1 MEERDEHR
9 DEQTGLPEDA
19 YRIRLEE
26 VAALYALGALD
37 DEADR
42 SWLDELL
49 TRRDPVAL
57 RIVSEMLEST
67 SLLAQATPQIEP
79 AAHVE
84 EDLFAALRA
93 SELPPIDSEQLSE
106 PASGRARAVGR
117 FNPKLD
123 EDQLPIGRSDTD
135 RTASRMN
142 RYFIGIGAVVTLLL
156 VVSIGLLMTR
166 VSPDTRLRA
175 SITTLL
181 HQRDSLQDVLT
192 ERGHDDTVIH
202 ALFDMLQERGSRF
215 ITLAKASPDAI
226 HQHIFFSPKKRMV
239 IVMRETLEPMD
250 TPKVYAVWEQSGNK
264 YMPVG
269 SFTVDPK
276 KPKDMYDF
284 PVPSDT
290 AQAFMITAEPA
301 AMGAQPKGPVLFAGL
316 VPEYGRQ

>member
-1 MEERDEHR
+1 MDERDEQR
-9 DEQTGLPEDA
+9 DEQRELPEDA

-42 SWLDELL
+42 AWLDELIS
-49 TRRDPVAL
+49 RRDPAAMQL
-57 RIVSEMLEST
+57 VSEMLEAT
-67 SLLAQATPQIEP
+67 SLLAEATPQIDP
-79 AAHVE
+79 AARVE
-84 EDLFAALRA
+84 ENLFAAIHA
-93 SELPPIDSEQLSE
+93 SERPPIGSHRNSVGT
-106 PASGRARAVGR
+106 SGR
-117 FNPKLD
+117 FNSTFD
-123 EDQLPIGRSDTD
+123 EDHAPVARSDSD

-142 RYFIGIGAVVTLLL
+142 RYFIGLGAVVMLLL

-166 VSPDTRLRA
+166 VSPDARLKA
-175 SITTLL
+175 SLTTLL

-202 ALFDMLQERGSRF
+202 ALFDMLQERSSRF
-215 ITLAKASPDAI
+215 ITLAKATPDAV

-284 PVPSDT
+284 PVPSDS
-290 AQAFMITAEPA
+290 AQAFMIAAEPA
-301 AMGAQPKGPVLFAGL
+301 AMGPQPKGPVLFAGL